1 MKEEVKEEKKPE
13 KVTIDRIVL
22 YQEPI
27 QERHTI
33 DAFLLFKR
41 KKILT
46 RANYRALVYV
56 KEKLPNRQYF
66 TLSFVPGFFTLNPGD
81 KIELAKLTHFENQ
94 HLTKVKK
101 WVETANAQFI
111 ITEPYCNCE
120 NTDPKIYTFTL
131 KNPPVVSTSNQLKLT
146 E

>member
-1 MKEEVKEEKKPE
+1 MKVEIKEEKKTE

-46 RANYRALVYV
+46 RANYRAIVYV
-56 KEKLPNRQYF
+56 REKLPCRQYF
-66 TLSFVPGFFTLNPGD
+66 TMSFTPGFFTLNPGD
-81 KIELAKLTHFENQ
+81 KIELSKLVEFENQ
-94 HLTKVKK
+94 HRNKVKK
-101 WVETANAQFI
+101 WVETANSQFI
-111 ITEPYCNCE
+111 ITEPNCTCDNPE
-120 NTDPKIYTFTL
+120 PKIYTFTL
-131 KNPPVVSTSNQLKLT
+131 KNNPAESSQLNKL

>member
-1 MKEEVKEEKKPE
+1 MKEEMKEGKKPE

-46 RANYRALVYV
+46 RANYRAVVYI

-81 KIELAKLTHFENQ
+81 KIELAKLVNFENQ
-94 HLTKVKK
+94 HLAKLKK

-111 ITEPYCNCE
+111 ITEPNCDCE
-120 NTDPKIYTFTL
+120 NVEPKIYTFTL
-131 KNPPVVSTSNQLKLT
+131 KNPPVESNQLKLT

>member
-81 KIELAKLTHFENQ
+81 KIELSKLLHFENQ
-94 HLTKVKK
+94 HLIKVKK

-111 ITEPYCNCE
+111 ITEPSCDCE
-120 NTDPKIYTFTL
+120 NAEPKIYTFTL
-131 KNPPVVSTSNQLKLT
+131 KNPPVESKQLELT